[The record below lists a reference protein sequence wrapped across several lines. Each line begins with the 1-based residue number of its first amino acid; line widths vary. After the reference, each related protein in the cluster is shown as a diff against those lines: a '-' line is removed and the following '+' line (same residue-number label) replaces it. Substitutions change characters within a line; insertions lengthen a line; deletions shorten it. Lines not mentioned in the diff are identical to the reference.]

1 MTPDLPCVHLDAPEG
16 SEAPEHDDCFAMD
29 RTSRTP
35 ARRVSGRW
43 SGLVAWLRVASWRS
57 LRLAAVVGIVS
68 ALTLTVL
75 MPAAKADDLTDQRD
89 RVRAQQAAK
98 KQELNE
104 SSQALNAAA
113 DAVSEA
119 QSQLAAAEAALA
131 QTRNELAAAERLD
144 VVMAAK
150 LKTAQQR
157 LAKAKAAV
165 AANQKKL
172 DAEKKLAGQIVR
184 DQYQRQT
191 NLLPIAILAES
202 GSTADLQ
209 TRLQWSTTMFDTTAA
224 TIDRTQVL
232 QAKLNAEKA
241 KLAALEKEVEA
252 DRKRAADNL
261 VVKRRLE
268 AQATQQ
274 QASVASLLSQR
285 QSAESQ
291 AAAQV
296 AQDKNDYAKL
306 TRERA
311 SVEQRIAARIARA
324 KAEAARRAA
333 AERAAR
339 IAAAK
344 AAAAE
349 RARRTAE
356 AKRERAKQRAA
367 QKAAAAAAA
376 AEESSSSS
384 STRASRS
391 SRSSS
396 SHRSSSSS
404 SSNSESSSS
413 SSTASASHGFSY
425 PVNAPI
431 TSPYGMR
438 FHPILHYWKLH
449 DGTDFGAG
457 CGTPIHAPYGG
468 KVVEKYYNV
477 GYGNRLIVDHGEVDG
492 RYVTTAYN
500 HAIRY
505 TVGVGDHV
513 SKGEVIG
520 YVGTTGYS
528 TGCHLHLMVWLDG
541 KMVNPM
547 TWF

>member
-1 MTPDLPCVHLDAPEG
+1 MTPDLPYVHLDVPEG
-16 SEAPEHDDCFAMD
+16 SEAPEHDDCFAID
-29 RTSRTP
+29 RTPTP
-35 ARRVSGRW
+35 ARRALVRW
-43 SGLVAWLRVASWRS
+43 SDLTTRLRRATRHS
-57 LRLAAVVGIVS
+57 LRLVAVVGIAS
-68 ALTLTVL
+68 TLALTLLV
-75 MPAAKADDLTDQRD
+75 PSAKADDLTDRRD
-89 RVRAQQAAK
+89 QVRAQQAAK
-98 KQELNE
+98 KHDLNE

-113 DAVSEA
+113 NAVSAAE
-119 QSQLAAAEAALA
+119 SQLAAAQAALA
-131 QTRNELAAAERLD
+131 QTRVELGAAERLD
-144 VVMAAK
+144 IAMAAK
-150 LKTAQQR
+150 LKLAKKR

-191 NLLPIAILAES
+191 NLLPIAVLVES
-202 GSTADLQ
+202 SSTADLQ
-209 TRLQWSTTMFDTTAA
+209 TRLQWSTTMFDTSAA
-224 TIDRTQVL
+224 TIKRTEIL
-232 QAKLNAEKA
+232 QAKLDAEKA
-241 KLAALEKEVEA
+241 KQAAIEKEIAA

-285 QSAESQ
+285 QAAESQ

-296 AQDKNDYAKL
+296 ARDKSDYAQL

-311 SVEQRIAARIARA
+311 NVEQRISARIARA
-324 KAEAARRAA
+324 KAAAARKAA

-339 IAAAK
+339 VAAAK

-356 AKRERAKQRAA
+356 ARRERAKQRAA
-367 QKAAAAAAA
+367 QKVAAAASA
-376 AEESSSSS
+376 AEESSGSSN
-384 STRASRS
+384 RDNRS
-391 SRSSS
+391 SRSS
-396 SHRSSSSS
+396 RDDSSSSS
-404 SSNSESSSS
+404 HSSGG
-413 SSTASASHGFSY
+413 STSSASHGFSY

-438 FHPILHYWKLH
+438 FHPVLHYWKLH

-457 CGTPIHAPYGG
+457 CGTPIRAPYSG
-468 KVVEKYYNV
+468 KVVEKYYNA
-477 GYGNRLIVDHGEVDG
+477 GYGNRLIIDHGRVDG

-505 TVGVGDHV
+505 TVGVGNHV

-541 KMVNPM
+541 SLRNPM

>member
-1 MTPDLPCVHLDAPEG
+1 MAPDLPCVHLDAPES
-16 SEAPEHDDCFAMD
+16 SEAPEHDDCFAID
-29 RTSRTP
+29 RTPTTP
-35 ARRVSGRW
+35 ARRGWVRW
-43 SGLVAWLRVASWRS
+43 SDLTTRLRRGSRQG
-57 LRLAAVVGIVS
+57 LRLVAVVGIAS
-68 ALTLTVL
+68 ALALSLLV
-75 MPAAKADDLTDQRD
+75 PAAKADDLTDRRD
-89 RVRAQQAAK
+89 QVRAQQAAK
-98 KQELNE
+98 KHDLNE

-113 DAVSEA
+113 AAVSAAE
-119 QSQLAAAEAALA
+119 SQLAAAQAALA
-131 QTRNELAAAERLD
+131 QTRVELAAAERFD
-144 VVMAAK
+144 IAMAAK
-150 LKTAQQR
+150 LKAAKKR

-165 AANQKKL
+165 AENQKKL
-172 DAEKKLAGQIVR
+172 AAEKKLAGQIVR

-191 NLLPIAILAES
+191 NLLPIAVLVES
-202 GSTADLQ
+202 NSTADLQ
-209 TRLQWSTTMFDTTAA
+209 TRLQWSTTMFDTSAA
-224 TIDRTQVL
+224 TIKRTEIL
-232 QAKLNAEKA
+232 QAKLDAEKA
-241 KLAALEKEVEA
+241 KLAAIEKEIAA

-285 QSAESQ
+285 QAAESQ
-291 AAAQV
+291 AATQV
-296 AQDKNDYAKL
+296 AQDKSDYAQL

-311 SVEQRIAARIARA
+311 NVERRISARIARA
-324 KAEAARRAA
+324 KAAAARKAA

-344 AAAAE
+344 AAKAE
-349 RARRTAE
+349 QARRTAE

-376 AEESSSSS
+376 AEESSGSSSRTSRSSSSRSSQSDSSSSSSQSSSS
-384 STRASRS
+384 STRSG
-391 SRSSS
+391 
-396 SHRSSSSS
+396 
-404 SSNSESSSS
+404 
-413 SSTASASHGFSY
+413 SHGFSY

-431 TSPYGMR
+431 TSSYGMR
-438 FHPILHYWKLH
+438 FHPVLHYWKLH

-457 CGTPIHAPYGG
+457 CGTPIRAPYSG
-468 KVVEKYYNV
+468 KVVEKYYNA
-477 GYGNRLIVDHGEVDG
+477 GYGNRLIIDHGRVDG

-505 TVGVGDHV
+505 TVGVGNHV

-541 KMVNPM
+541 SLRNPM

>member
-1 MTPDLPCVHLDAPEG
+1 MAPDLPCVHLDAPES
-16 SEAPEHDDCFAMD
+16 SEAPEHDDCFAID
-29 RTSRTP
+29 RTPTTP
-35 ARRVSGRW
+35 ARRGWVRW
-43 SGLVAWLRVASWRS
+43 SDLTTRLRRGSRQG
-57 LRLAAVVGIVS
+57 LRLVAVVGIAS
-68 ALTLTVL
+68 ALALSLLV
-75 MPAAKADDLTDQRD
+75 PAAKADDLTDRRD
-89 RVRAQQAAK
+89 QVRAQQAAK
-98 KQELNE
+98 KHDLNE

-113 DAVSEA
+113 AAVSAAE
-119 QSQLAAAEAALA
+119 SQLAAAQAALA
-131 QTRNELAAAERLD
+131 QTRVELAAAERFD
-144 VVMAAK
+144 IAMAAK
-150 LKTAQQR
+150 LKAAKKR

-165 AANQKKL
+165 AENQKKL
-172 DAEKKLAGQIVR
+172 AAEKKLAGQIVR

-191 NLLPIAILAES
+191 NLLPIAVLVES
-202 GSTADLQ
+202 NSTADLQ
-209 TRLQWSTTMFDTTAA
+209 TRLQWSTTMFDTSAA
-224 TIDRTQVL
+224 TIKRTEIL
-232 QAKLNAEKA
+232 QAKLDAEKA
-241 KLAALEKEVEA
+241 KLAAIEKEIAA

-285 QSAESQ
+285 QAAESQ
-291 AAAQV
+291 AATQV
-296 AQDKNDYAKL
+296 AQDKSDYAQL

-311 SVEQRIAARIARA
+311 NVERRISARIARA
-324 KAEAARRAA
+324 KAAAARKAA

-344 AAAAE
+344 AAKAE
-349 RARRTAE
+349 QARRTAE

-376 AEESSSSS
+376 AEESSGSSSRTSRSSSSRSSQSDSSSSSSQSSSS
-384 STRASRS
+384 STRSG
-391 SRSSS
+391 
-396 SHRSSSSS
+396 
-404 SSNSESSSS
+404 
-413 SSTASASHGFSY
+413 SHGFSY

-431 TSPYGMR
+431 TSSYGMR
-438 FHPILHYWKLH
+438 FHPVLHYWKLH

-457 CGTPIHAPYGG
+457 CGTPIRAPYSG
-468 KVVEKYYNV
+468 KVVEKYYNA
-477 GYGNRLIVDHGEVDG
+477 GYGNRLIIDHGRVDG

-505 TVGVGDHV
+505 TVGVGSHV

-541 KMVNPM
+541 SLRNPM

>member
-1 MTPDLPCVHLDAPEG
+1 M
-16 SEAPEHDDCFAMD
+16 
-29 RTSRTP
+29 
-35 ARRVSGRW
+35 RW
-43 SGLVAWLRVASWRS
+43 SDLTTRLRRGSRQG
-57 LRLAAVVGIVS
+57 LRLVAVVGIAS
-68 ALTLTVL
+68 ALALSLLV
-75 MPAAKADDLTDQRD
+75 PAAKADDLTDRRD
-89 RVRAQQAAK
+89 QVRAQQAAK
-98 KQELNE
+98 KHDLNE

-113 DAVSEA
+113 AAVSAAE
-119 QSQLAAAEAALA
+119 SQLAAAQAALA
-131 QTRNELAAAERLD
+131 QTRVELAAAERFD
-144 VVMAAK
+144 IAMAAK
-150 LKTAQQR
+150 LKAAKKR

-165 AANQKKL
+165 AENQKKL
-172 DAEKKLAGQIVR
+172 AAEKKLAGQIVR

-191 NLLPIAILAES
+191 NLLPIAVLVES
-202 GSTADLQ
+202 NSTADLQ
-209 TRLQWSTTMFDTTAA
+209 TRLQWSTTMFDTSAA
-224 TIDRTQVL
+224 TIKRTEIL
-232 QAKLNAEKA
+232 QAKLDAEKA
-241 KLAALEKEVEA
+241 KLAAIEKEIAA

-285 QSAESQ
+285 QAAESQ
-291 AAAQV
+291 AATQV
-296 AQDKNDYAKL
+296 AQDKSDYAQL

-311 SVEQRIAARIARA
+311 NVERRISARIARA
-324 KAEAARRAA
+324 KAAAARKAA

-344 AAAAE
+344 AAKAE
-349 RARRTAE
+349 QARRTAE

-367 QKAAAAAAA
+367 QKAAAATAA
-376 AEESSSSS
+376 AEESSGSSSRTSRSSSSRSSQSDSSSSSSQSSSS
-384 STRASRS
+384 STRSG
-391 SRSSS
+391 
-396 SHRSSSSS
+396 
-404 SSNSESSSS
+404 
-413 SSTASASHGFSY
+413 SHGFSY

-431 TSPYGMR
+431 TSSYGMR
-438 FHPILHYWKLH
+438 FHPVLHYWKLH

-457 CGTPIHAPYGG
+457 CGTPIRAPYSG
-468 KVVEKYYNV
+468 KVVEKYYNA
-477 GYGNRLIVDHGEVDG
+477 GYGNRLIIDHGRVDG

-505 TVGVGDHV
+505 TVGVGSHV

-541 KMVNPM
+541 SLRNPM